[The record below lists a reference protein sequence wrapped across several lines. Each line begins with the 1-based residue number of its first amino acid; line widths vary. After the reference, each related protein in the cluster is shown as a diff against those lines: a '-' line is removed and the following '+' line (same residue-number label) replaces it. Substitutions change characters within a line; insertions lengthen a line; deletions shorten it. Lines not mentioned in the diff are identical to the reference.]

1 MDELLKLM
9 HDTMNCTATIKSAT
23 EMLRTNADLKPEEVE
38 YLLKGISDRASRLNA
53 VLDAYYLK
61 KREEEK
67 AMEKI

>member
-9 HDTMNCTATIKSAT
+9 HDTMNCIHNIKGAA
-23 EMLRTNADLKPEEVE
+23 ELLKDESRLTQGEKE
-38 YLLKGISDRASRLNA
+38 YLLKGISDRADRLNA